1 MGFQPKPMKKD
12 KNDVDV
18 VFKSKDAIKVVEE
31 ISPHLHILL
40 LRKSAGKLRQLMD
53 CIVTTKYPAER
64 LIEIKYH
71 FSKCRPE
78 VLAIMEAM
86 AKDPRRFEF
95 ESSDTNRKV
104 FVDTIHGTLFQF
116 YDFSSK
122 RSKVLPKLY
131 INGREFLTKIELDCI
146 ASVINSMDVMRKNEY
161 QLQEELKALE
171 EQENVFQIYQSEKLS
186 SR

>member
-1 MGFQPKPMKKD
+1 MGYQPKPKK
-12 KNDVDV
+12 KVKEVNM
-18 VFKSKDAIKVVEE
+18 VFVSEQAKEMAKE
-31 ISPHLHILL
+31 IGYHKHILL
-40 LRKSAGKLRQLMD
+40 LRKSAGKLRQFMD
-53 CIVTTKYPAER
+53 CFVTTQYPAGR

-71 FSKCRPE
+71 FSQCRPE

-86 AKDPRRFEF
+86 AKDPKRFEF

-104 FVDTIHGTLFQF
+104 FVDTVHGTRFQY
-116 YDFSSK
+116 YDFSSN
-122 RSKVLPKLY
+122 RSRVLPKLY

-146 ASVINSMDVMRKNEY
+146 ASVINSMDVMRQNEY
-161 QLQEELKALE
+161 KLQEELKALE